1 MPDPC
6 IYREKERSAPADF
19 MKMVMAK
26 GNAFLN
32 REKNSRASA
41 ANRKKTH
48 AVLARMAIMVML
60 DVFGILALRSLNA
73 DISLELSF
81 YQHWLT
87 PLTVVFGVLTAAAVV
102 YQVIAIV
109 KKIDT
114 SAHVVT
120 PAMLIAIAAFCLVAC
135 LLYTRLIP
143 MTLMIASGVGTA
155 LFIVYCL
162 YMHVFYR

>member
-1 MPDPC
+1 
-6 IYREKERSAPADF
+6 

-26 GNAFLN
+26 GTASMKRERNN
-32 REKNSRASA
+32 RTSA
-41 ANRKKTH
+41 AANSKKTNT
-48 AVLARMAIMVML
+48 AFARMAIMVL
-60 DVFGILALRSLNA
+60 VDLIGILALRSLMRDA
-73 DISLELSF
+73 IVELAF
-81 YQHWLT
+81 YQHWLM
-87 PLTVVFGVLTAAAVV
+87 PLTIVFGVLTAAAVA

-109 KKIDT
+109 KKVDT

-135 LLYTRLIP
+135 LLYARLVP
-143 MTLMIASGVGTA
+143 MTIMIASGVGTV